1 METEIDRMDSLNS
14 NGLVNMEQ
22 LSELDEVDGL
32 DLDEQQLAEATDEVI
47 FLSWL
52 LVLWTFAVLLL
63 LEKDVTRGIRKI

>member
-22 LSELDEVDGL
+22 LSELGEVDGL

-47 FLSWL
+47 FLS
-52 LVLWTFAVLLL
+52 
-63 LEKDVTRGIRKI
+63 

>member
-52 LVLWTFAVLLL
+52 LKLGSVNFCSPAAL
-63 LEKDVTRGIRKI
+63 RKRSCM

>member
-47 FLSWL
+47 FLS
-52 LVLWTFAVLLL
+52 
-63 LEKDVTRGIRKI
+63 